1 MIEQDLRDRILAAP
15 ETILEDRD
23 LMQALVAANDRA
35 MGDNVVDMRGLAM
48 QRLEGR
54 LDKLEDTHRAVIAAA
69 YENLAGTHQI
79 HRAVLQILDA
89 PDAEGLLAALAGDVA
104 RTLRVHSLRLL
115 LEAKAGQDT
124 AIGPETSPPVP
135 DDGLILVPPGTVD
148 AMIAGTRGT
157 PDRVVTLRRTPAASP
172 AVFGT
177 DAPLIRS
184 QALLRLDLGTG
195 HTTGLLVMGSEDP
208 NMFKPG
214 QGTDLLAF
222 LGAVVERVIRRWPV

>member
-35 MGDNVVDMRGLAM
+35 MGDNVIDLRGLAM

-54 LDKLEDTHRAVIAAA
+54 LDRLEDTHRAVIAAA
-69 YENLAGTHQI
+69 YENLAGTNQV

-104 RTLRVHSLRLL
+104 RTLRVRSLRLL
-115 LEAKAGQDT
+115 LEAMADQET
-124 AIGPETSPPVP
+124 CVEPEPPVP
-135 DDGLILVPPGTVD
+135 DDRLILVPPGTVD
-148 AMIAGTRGT
+148 GMIAGIRGT
-157 PDRVVTLRRTPAASP
+157 PDRVVTLRRTPAASSL
-172 AVFGT
+172 VFGP

-184 QALLRLDLGTG
+184 EALLRLDLGSG
-195 HTTGLLVMGSEDP
+195 HPPGLLVLGSEDP

-214 QGTDLLAF
+214 QGTDLLTF
-222 LGAVVERVIRRWPV
+222 LGAVVERVIRRWPI

>member
-23 LMQALVAANDRA
+23 VMQALVAANDRA
-35 MGDNVVDMRGLAM
+35 MGDNVIDLRGLAM

-69 YENLAGTHQI
+69 YENLAGTNQI

-89 PDAEGLLAALAGDVA
+89 PDAEGLLAALTGDVA
-104 RTLRVHSLRLL
+104 RTLRVHSLRLV
-115 LEAKAGQDT
+115 LEAAAGQDSRT
-124 AIGPETSPPVP
+124 APEAPAPFP
-135 DDGLILVPPGTVD
+135 DDRLILVPPGTVD
-148 AMIAGTRGT
+148 GLIAGSRGT
-157 PDRVVTLRRTPAASP
+157 PDRVVSLRRTFAASP
-172 AVFGT
+172 VVFGT
-177 DAPLIRS
+177 EAALIRS
-184 QALLRLDLGTG
+184 EALLRLDLGVG
-195 HTTGLLVMGSEDP
+195 HPPGLLVLGSEDP

-214 QGTDLLAF
+214 QGTDLLTF

>member
-35 MGDNVVDMRGLAM
+35 MGDNVIDLRGLAM

-69 YENLAGTHQI
+69 YENLAGTNQV

-104 RTLRVHSLRLL
+104 RTLRVHCLRLL
-115 LEAKAGQDT
+115 LEAKAG
-124 AIGPETSPPVP
+124 PESTPPGP
-135 DDGLILVPPGTVD
+135 DDRLILVAPGTID
-148 AMIAGTRGT
+148 AMIAGSRGT
-157 PDRVVTLRRTPAASP
+157 PDRVVTLRRTLAASP
-172 AVFGT
+172 VVFGG
-177 DAPLIRS
+177 DAALIRS
-184 QALLRLDLGTG
+184 EALLRLDLGSG
-195 HTTGLLVMGSEDP
+195 HPPGLLVLGSEDP

-214 QGTDLLAF
+214 QGTDLLTF

>member
-35 MGDNVVDMRGLAM
+35 MGDNVIDLRGLAM

-54 LDKLEDTHRAVIAAA
+54 LDRLEDTHRAVIAAA
-69 YENLAGTHQI
+69 YENLAGTNQV

-104 RTLRVHSLRLL
+104 RTLRVFSLRLV
-115 LEAKAGQDT
+115 LEATAGR
-124 AIGPETSPPVP
+124 ETSTPEAVPPLR
-135 DDGLILVPPGTVD
+135 DDRLILVPPGTVD
-148 AMIAGTRGT
+148 GMIAGSRGT
-157 PDRVVTLRRTPAASP
+157 PDRLVTLRRTFAASP
-172 AVFGT
+172 VVFGAE
-177 DAPLIRS
+177 APLIRS
-184 QALLRLDLGTG
+184 EALLRLDLGPG
-195 HTTGLLVMGSEDP
+195 HPPGLLMLGSDDP
-208 NMFKPG
+208 NQFKPG

>member
-35 MGDNVVDMRGLAM
+35 MGDNVIDLRGMAM

-54 LDKLEDTHRAVIAAA
+54 LDRLEDTHRAVIAAA
-69 YENLAGTHQI
+69 YENLAGTNQI

-115 LEAKAGQDT
+115 LEARV
-124 AIGPETSPPVP
+124 GPETATGPEPALPVS
-135 DDGLILVPPGTVD
+135 DDRLVLAPPGTVD
-148 AMIAGTRGT
+148 EMIAGTRGT
-157 PDRVVTLRRTPAASP
+157 PDRAVTLRRTFAAAPAI
-172 AVFGT
+172 FGS
-177 DAPLIRS
+177 DACMIRS
-184 QALLRLDLGTG
+184 EALLRLDLGSG
-195 HTTGLLVMGSEDP
+195 HPPGLLMLGSEDP

-214 QGTDLLAF
+214 QGTDLLTF